1 MIRTYS
7 ELIQIPSFKE
17 RLVYCQL
24 NGQVGIDTFGFDRYL
39 NQTLYRSVKWRSLRN
54 QIIIRDNG
62 CDLAFPDFPLSKRI
76 LIHHLN
82 PITEQDVLNESSVLF
97 DPENLICV
105 SHETHNAIHYGTEA
119 LLPQGNVERKPN
131 DMCPWRQ

>member
-1 MIRTYS
+1 MKRTYS
-7 ELIQIPSFKE
+7 ELIAIPSFEE
-17 RLVYCQL
+17 RFKYCQL
-24 NGQVGIDTFGFDRYL
+24 KSQVGIDTFGFDRYL
-39 NQTLYRSVKWRSLRN
+39 NQTLYRSAKWRSLRN

-62 CDLAFPDFPLSKRI
+62 CDLAFPDFPLSKRV

-97 DPENLICV
+97 DPENLVCV

-119 LLPQGNVERKPN
+119 LLPQGNIERKPN